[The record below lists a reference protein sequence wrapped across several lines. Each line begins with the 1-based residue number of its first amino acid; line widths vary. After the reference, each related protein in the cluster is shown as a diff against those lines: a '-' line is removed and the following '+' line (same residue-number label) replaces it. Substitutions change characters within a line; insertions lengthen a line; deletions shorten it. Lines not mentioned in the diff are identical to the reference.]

1 MQFPFVGGCYSDN
14 HYHLTAPHP
23 GARHNVCNNIV
34 LGQEQPTERSK
45 ASPNDSQFKLKQLHA
60 ENGQLLNC
68 VIRGIA
74 AEDVV
79 HHSRHWYMGPNSFSS
94 WRPVYNWNPMHDCDV
109 TCLPLCFT
117 VCDFMIYMAGICMN
131 PNNGMLNFQEPAIQ
145 NLRIQ
150 DLKKF
155 SQHFMFLLLLLLPKF
170 VFTQKI
176 R

>member
-1 MQFPFVGGCYSDN
+1 MTTITIWLCHIQVRDIMCATILFLVRKSQLRDLKHPLMTANSSLSNCMQRMGTVK
-14 HYHLTAPHP
+14 L
-23 GARHNVCNNIV
+23 CNT
-34 LGQEQPTERSK
+34 L
-45 ASPNDSQFKLKQLHA
+45 
-60 ENGQLLNC
+60 
-68 VIRGIA
+68 IA

-94 WRPVYNWNPMHDCDV
+94 WGPVYNWNPMHDCDV

-155 SQHFMFLLLLLLPKF
+155 SQHFMFLLILHAAAK
-170 VFTQKI
+170 VCVYTKN
-176 R
+176 